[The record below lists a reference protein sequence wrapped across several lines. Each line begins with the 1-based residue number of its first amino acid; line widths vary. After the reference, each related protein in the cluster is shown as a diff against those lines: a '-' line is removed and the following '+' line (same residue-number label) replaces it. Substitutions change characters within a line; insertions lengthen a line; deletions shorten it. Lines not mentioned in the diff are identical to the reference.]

1 MKRKDKDSKEK
12 AKRKGRFMWGLLYA
26 GTFLAAFLTSA
37 LIKMKVDPF
46 HGKYTVSNWN
56 DSIGTVYTD
65 ISYGDGDA
73 NKFDLYVPADNTKD
87 SYGLIVYLHAGGFIT
102 GDKSG
107 DSDILKWLCSK
118 GYVTAG
124 INYTLFTEDNPTA
137 SVYSQSMDIKN
148 AMPVVVSEAEKLG
161 YHLDRMAISGGSA
174 GGCLALIYAYR
185 DADTAPIPLKM
196 VFEMVGPA
204 SFYYEDWTNYGLDKS
219 TEAAA
224 NLFSAM
230 SGTAITKE
238 QIESGDYLDI
248 VKPISADRFVKP
260 GSVPALIAYGTHD
273 KVCPF
278 KSVQHLIDAFEANQV
293 TYDYYEFPHSGHGL
307 QNDNAIYRQYME
319 KLEEYLTNYM
329 E

>member
-1 MKRKDKDSKEK
+1 MRKKTKAKK
-12 AKRKGRFMWGLLYA
+12 AKRKGRLMWGLLYT
-26 GTFLAAFLTSA
+26 GTFFAAFLTSA
-37 LIKMKVDPF
+37 LIKMKADPF
-46 HGKYTVSNWN
+46 HGKYTIRDWN
-56 DSIGTVYTD
+56 DSIGTIHTD
-65 ISYGDGDA
+65 LSYGDGDA
-73 NKFDLYVPADNTKD
+73 NKFDLYLPADNTKE
-87 SYGLIVYLHAGGFIT
+87 SYGLIVYLHAGGFT
-102 GDKSG
+102 SGDKSG
-107 DSDILKWLCSK
+107 DE
-118 GYVTAG
+118 G
-124 INYTLFTEDNPTA
+124 
-137 SVYSQSMDIKN
+137 VYSQSMDIKN

-185 DADTAPIPLKM
+185 DADTAPVPLKM

-224 NLFSAM
+224 NLFSVM

-238 QIESGDYLDI
+238 QIESGEYLDI

-260 GSVPALIAYGTHD
+260 GSAPALIAYGTHD

-307 QNDNAIYRQYME
+307 QNDNAIYQQYME